1 MMTASETKDNWTDER
16 WADFIRNYVEG
27 VELSLD
33 LGKSDN
39 FATPLADIKSASDPR
54 FRQSID
60 HTLLK
65 PDATLEH
72 INKLCEEAVK
82 YGFKVSLSYSPSTLS

>member
-1 MMTASETKDNWTDER
+1 MMTSSETKDDWTDER
-16 WADFIRNYVEG
+16 WADFIRNYVKH

-39 FATPLADIKSASDPR
+39 FATSLEDIKSASDPR

-65 PDATLEH
+65 PDATLEQ
-72 INKLCEEAVK
+72 IDKLCEEAVK
-82 YGFKVSLSYSPSTLS
+82 YRFKVSLSDSP

>member
-1 MMTASETKDNWTDER
+1 MMTSSETKDDWTDER
-16 WADFIRNYVEG
+16 WADFIQIYVKHI
-27 VELSLD
+27 ELSLD
-33 LGKSDN
+33 LGKSGSN

-65 PDATLEH
+65 PDVTLEQ
-72 INKLCEEAVK
+72 IDELCEEAVK
-82 YGFKVSLSYSPSTLS
+82 YGFKVSLSNSP